1 MLQREDR
8 IDFLQT
14 LSERD
19 SFLSFNITVW
29 ENVDYK
35 YDLMLGSAS

>member
-1 MLQREDR
+1 MVLREHR

-14 LSERD
+14 LSERN
-19 SFLSFNITVW
+19 SFLSFNIMVW

-35 YDLMLGSAS
+35 YDLMLGSAN